1 LTSIEESEIATGL
14 EYWFT
19 PPSVAPLRAKPFK
32 QFLVTLSAI
41 YPLTQIVPW
50 LLQPLLTLEPLRRW
64 PPVQGLI
71 VVLAIVYL
79 MVYVIMPRYTRL
91 VARWLFH

>member
-1 LTSIEESEIATGL
+1 
-14 EYWFT
+14 
-19 PPSVAPLRAKPFK
+19 
-32 QFLVTLSAI
+32 
-41 YPLTQIVPW
+41 VPW

>member
-1 LTSIEESEIATGL
+1 M
-14 EYWFT
+14 
-19 PPSVAPLRAKPFK
+19 
-32 QFLVTLSAI
+32 
-41 YPLTQIVPW
+41 PW
-50 LLQPLLTLEPLRRW
+50 LLAPLLALEPLRHW

-71 VVLAIVYL
+71 VVLVIVYL